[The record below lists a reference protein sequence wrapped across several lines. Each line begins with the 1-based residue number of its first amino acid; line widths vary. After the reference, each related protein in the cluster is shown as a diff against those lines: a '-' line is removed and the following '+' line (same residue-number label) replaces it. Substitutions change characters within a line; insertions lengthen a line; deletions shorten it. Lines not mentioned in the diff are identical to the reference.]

1 MLSRQPPS
9 IRDASGW
16 PLEKSTSAFTPLT
29 GFSFCHGTGD
39 SPVMGSIA
47 TICDKLQPR
56 VALNEN
62 GDENGFTE
70 LTLKLLCCLV

>member
-1 MLSRQPPS
+1 
-9 IRDASGW
+9 
-16 PLEKSTSAFTPLT
+16 
-29 GFSFCHGTGD
+29 
-39 SPVMGSIA
+39 MGSIA

-70 LTLKLLCCLV
+70 LTLKLLCCLLSKRWGVSNVIFCLHLIAEQFLQLIASVMDFSRLS